1 MLAWNFGTRRIGPV
15 NATILMSCMPVAA
28 YSYRV
33 AQGYTLLITEV
44 MGAGFVIIALIA
56 SSGYARHLEAQG
68 VS

>member
-1 MLAWNFGTRRIGPV
+1 
-15 NATILMSCMPVAA
+15 MSCMPVAA

-44 MGAGFVIIALIA
+44 MGAVLVIIALIA
-56 SSGYARHLEAQG
+56 SSVYARHLEAQG